1 MNIQRQLLTVLM
13 IGFGLACPI
22 ADTSANAAERPNVL
36 VILTD
41 DQGWGDL
48 TIHGNT
54 NLETP
59 NIDSLGRDGA
69 LFQRFFVCPVCSP
82 TRAEFLTGRY
92 HPRGGVHGVS
102 TGAERLNLDEKTIAD
117 AFKAAGYATGAF
129 GKWHNGTQFPYH
141 PNARGFDEYYGF
153 TSGHW
158 GHYFDTVMDHNGQ
171 IVRGQGYIIDD
182 LTDHALE
189 FIEENRTEPFFC
201 YVPYNTPHSPF
212 HVPDQYFDRFPE
224 ERIRLRNRDPE
235 KEELDKTRC
244 ALAMVENIDWNV
256 GRLLRKLDDLKLSD
270 NTIVVFFTDNGPNT
284 WRFNGGMKG
293 KKGHVDEGGV
303 RVPCLVR
310 WPGHIRPGTEIPQI
324 AAAIDLLPT
333 LADMADIKRVGSKPL
348 DGRSLKPL
356 LSGSTESWPDR
367 MIFSRWGKRVSVRT
381 QQYRYCLDRTGA
393 LYDMVADPGQD
404 QDISKQSPEVAKKLQ
419 KAVAQ
424 WIEQV
429 VSPNA
434 EDDRPFPIGYDDHPT
449 ILPARDGVPEGG
461 VQRSSKAPNCS
472 YFTNW
477 TSTEDRIT
485 WNVEVLQPAEYEVAV
500 YYTCPK
506 SDVGATFELSVG
518 EAALQ
523 GRVAQANDPPLRGA
537 ESDRADRGNESYVKD
552 FRPLV
557 IGTMPLDRGRNV
569 LTLRAVDIP
578 GKQVMDVRAVVLK
591 KTP

>member
-1 MNIQRQLLTVLM
+1 MM
-13 IGFGLACPI
+13 IRDRIGLVIVVVACLVGRTLP
-22 ADTSANAAERPNVL
+22 AAERPNVV

-48 TIHGNT
+48 GLHGNT

-69 LFQRFFVCPVCSP
+69 LFERFFVCPVCAP

-102 TGAERLNLDEKTIAD
+102 TGAERLNIDENTIGE

-158 GHYFDTVMDHNGQ
+158 GHYFDTMMDHNGE
-171 IVRGQGYIIDD
+171 IVRGKGYIIDD

-189 FIEENRTEPFFC
+189 FIEANRERPFFC

-212 HVPDQYFDRFPE
+212 QVPDRFYDRFPE
-224 ERIRLRNRDPE
+224 SRIQLRNRDPE

-244 ALAMVENIDWNV
+244 VLAMVENIDWNV
-256 GRLLRKLDDLKLSD
+256 GRLLKRLEDLQLAE

-293 KKGHVDEGGV
+293 KKGSTDEGGV

-310 WPGHIRPGTEIPQI
+310 WPGQIKPGTQIPQI
-324 AAAIDLLPT
+324 AGAIDLLPT
-333 LADMADIKRVGSKPL
+333 LTDMAQIDRVGSKPL
-348 DGRSLKPL
+348 DGRSVKPL
-356 LSGSTESWPDR
+356 LLGTTEPWPER
-367 MIFSRWGKRVSVRT
+367 MIFSHWNKRVSLRT
-381 QQYRYCLDRTGA
+381 QQYRLDMKGA
-393 LYDMVADPGQD
+393 LYDMVADPRQD
-404 QDISKQSPEVAKKLQ
+404 RDISEEKPEIASKLREAIDRW
-419 KAVAQ
+419 KEEVLPS
-424 WIEQV
+424 I
-429 VSPNA
+429 A
-434 EDDRPFPIGYDDHPT
+434 EDDRPFPIGYDGHPT
-449 ILPARDGVPEGG
+449 ILPARDGVATGQA
-461 VQRSSKAPNCS
+461 QRSAKAPNCS

-485 WNVEVLQPAEYEVAV
+485 WDVEVLQAGEYEVIV
-500 YYTCPK
+500 YYTCPAA
-506 SDVGATFELSVG
+506 DVGATFELSVG
-518 EAALQ
+518 DVAIRS
-523 GRVAQANDPPLRGA
+523 RVTEANDPPARGA

-557 IGTMPLDRGRNV
+557 VGMMRLVGGRSL
-569 LTLRAVDIP
+569 LTLRALDLP
-578 GKQVMDVRAVVLK
+578 GSQVMEVRAVVLK
-591 KTP
+591 KVP